1 VSIARENPGARRRRN
16 FWLGEC
22 KEFKLK
28 SKKKFAADGK
38 IFPARRKK
46 TRQRKDFLPQALEFY
61 TGSEQLVY
69 SLFTTTGNSL
79 ARQSV
84 VFEDYV
90 TSLTGCEAV
99 TVV

>member
-38 IFPARRKK
+38 IFPARPK
-46 TRQRKDFLPQALEFY
+46 TKRGKGKIFYQALEFY

-69 SLFTTTGNSL
+69 SLFTTVET
-79 ARQSV
+79 A
-84 VFEDYV
+84 
-90 TSLTGCEAV
+90 
-99 TVV
+99 

>member
-1 VSIARENPGARRRRN
+1 VSLARENPGARRRRN

-46 TRQRKDFLPQALEFY
+46 TRQRKDFLPKRWSSTQAA
-61 TGSEQLVY
+61 
-69 SLFTTTGNSL
+69 NSL
-79 ARQSV
+79 STAYSQRL
-84 VFEDYV
+84 EI
-90 TSLTGCEAV
+90 A
-99 TVV
+99 